1 MQIGPNGRRLL
12 PLATPKTRLNA
23 GLGVLDKND
32 VPMHIEAVKL
42 SNKGRYAVRALFDI
56 AFFNDGRPTQV
67 KDIAERQHIPP
78 RFLEQIFQ
86 DLKRSGIVGSK
97 RGPQGGYSLSRRPA
111 EIRLGDVVRALE
123 GPISLGDR
131 ELGPRRMQ
139 PSSDARRITEVVFR
153 DLSTRVEACFDEVTI
168 ADICT
173 RAEDQG
179 LRRPGAQRYVYVI

>member
-1 MQIGPNGRRLL
+1 
-12 PLATPKTRLNA
+12 
-23 GLGVLDKND
+23 
-32 VPMHIEAVKL
+32 VPMHIESVKL

-56 AFFNDGRPTQV
+56 AFYNDGKPTQV

-97 RGPQGGYSLSRRPA
+97 RGPQGGYSLSRRPT

-131 ELGPRRMQ
+131 EIGPKRAQ
-139 PSSDARRITEVVFR
+139 PSTDSRRVTEIVFR

-168 ADICT
+168 ADICA

-179 LRRPGAQRYVYVI
+179 LKRPGAQRYVYVI